1 MKRNIIFYIIACAI
15 VAAPLASCTQEIDN
29 SKSRHQYALE
39 VTASADNIVLNG
51 ETPDEDALTVTWTR
65 AVDHGNDFIVTYEW
79 SMDVL
84 GGKSLGSGYDD
95 YEEFSRTFTHKE
107 LQDLLVGKGDVP
119 TSTNTGLVFEVEA
132 TFDGPY
138 LVVPDAA
145 SVTVKVKTYGAKQFL
160 AERLYLSGTAV
171 GEKDIE
177 LVPKANNASLYVYDG
192 PLGAGEFNF
201 SAYYQDEHNAFAPAG
216 GKDVDIDAE
225 ENAMDVA
232 VVDFDGAAS
241 WKIAEAKNYRVSLN
255 IDTRQVTV
263 QDAAN
268 ILEMDALYLAGSA
281 VAEEINIAQTLEN
294 ESLYA
299 WKGELKAGALYIPVE
314 FEGNR
319 TIALVNS
326 AESTDLTGAAVGFAQ
341 SLIAAAQT
349 KAWTIPADGT
359 YRIVVDIDAKTVRIY
374 DAEHD
379 LKPKMTGS
387 WNGDA
392 AGYGNPCEIAVECLW
407 MYGTFESRLS
417 GDSGLQVGFFNRYRC
432 LPSLADPQVL
442 VYSGNV
448 LPLNTSNPFYPGKD
462 GSKNAPGGSVMFYV
476 GPETP
481 FQNEATGKLAQPWN
495 NSYGFGSTAEA
506 VRGSYCG
513 YVNTTLGVPAQLVE
527 GQGNNR
533 YAYFII
539 PANCNLVIVDIRNM
553 QVTFSTK

>member
-1 MKRNIIFYIIACAI
+1 MKRNIIFDIIACAI

-177 LVPKANNASLYVYDG
+177 LAPKANNASLYVYDG

-201 SAYYQDEHNAFAPAG
+201 SAYYQDEHNAFAPAV

-379 LKPKMTGS
+379 LQPKMVGPWKDTTKPNKETGENFT
-387 WNGDA
+387 WVTTPVEALWLWGDFDSKA
-392 AGYGNPCEIAVECLW
+392 FGDVPSDDYKMTVSQASPYVFIYE
-407 MYGTFESRLS
+407 GTFTGGTVKFMASNVRNNAYAYGAS
-417 GDSGLQVGFFNRYRC
+417 DVRDKIVTA
-432 LPSLADPQVL
+432 SLD
-442 VYSGNV
+442 
-448 LPLNTSNPFYPGKD
+448 
-462 GSKNAPGGSVMFYV
+462 
-476 GPETP
+476 TP
-481 FQNEATGKLAQPWN
+481 YTMV
-495 NSYGFGSTAEA
+495 S
-506 VRGSYCG
+506 
-513 YVNTTLGVPAQLVE
+513 

-533 YAYFII
+533 YSRYKI
-539 PANCNLVIVDIRNM
+539 PSGTNLIIVDITDEQNA
-553 QVTFSTK
+553 VVIFKTK

>member
-1 MKRNIIFYIIACAI
+1 MKRNIIFDIIACVI

-177 LVPKANNASLYVYDG
+177 LAPKANNASLYVYDG

-341 SLIAAAQT
+341 SPAAAALS
-349 KAWTIPADGT
+349 KAWSIPADGT
-359 YRIVVDIDAKTVRIY
+359 YRIVVDVDAKTVRIY
-374 DAEHD
+374 DTESDIKNKTVIFKRTSGVADDNCTVEVER
-379 LKPKMTGS
+379 LWIFGGNVYYSGSKP
-387 WNGDA
+387 
-392 AGYGNPCEIAVECLW
+392 AGEPYVLE
-407 MYGTFESRLS
+407 
-417 GDSGLQVGFFNRYRC
+417 Q
-432 LPSLADPQVL
+432 SLADPRLFVYKGETLKTDNIKFL
-442 VYSGNV
+442 VSDN
-448 LPLNTSNPFYPGKD
+448 
-462 GSKNAPGGSVMFYV
+462 
-476 GPETP
+476 
-481 FQNEATGKLAQPWN
+481 WN
-495 NSYGFGSTAEA
+495 NEYAFGSGATRDFVAKPELKQNYTPLY
-506 VRGSYCG
+506 G
-513 YVNTTLGVPAQLVE
+513 

-533 YAYFII
+533 YAWFTI
-539 PANCNLVIVDIRNM
+539 PAGTNYIEVYVGPESSDEHENALSKV
-553 QVTFSTK
+553 FSLEGSYVVFDQR